1 MRNGFK
7 AFDFGDQ
14 PWFVFVGLG
23 RNIAQLAGH
32 FHVGGI
38 FWKADGHVV
47 GLERHG
53 GFDVFHVFAGQ
64 RRCGQPAAL
73 FVDALVVG
81 EFAAHLH
88 HGVHLFAFDF
98 AHGQHDQPIVEQ
110 QQVAGF
116 DVARKFFVIEPHA
129 EDIAGLGARSVEHKR
144 SAGLQHHFAFGEF
157 ANADFGPLQ
166 VGHDG
171 HDATGAFGG
180 FSHQRGSVN
189 MVLRLAM
196 AEIESNHIDAGADH
210 GFKNGGIAGSW
221 PQRGDDFGGVLWHG
235 QSEKRACIVTRER

>member
-1 MRNGFK
+1 M
-7 AFDFGDQ
+7 
-14 PWFVFVGLG
+14 
-23 RNIAQLAGH
+23 
-32 FHVGGI
+32 
-38 FWKADGHVV
+38 
-47 GLERHG
+47 
-53 GFDVFHVFAGQ
+53 
-64 RRCGQPAAL
+64 
-73 FVDALVVG
+73 FVDAFVVG

-116 DVARKFFVIEPHA
+116 DVARKFFVIQA
-129 EDIAGLGARSVEHKR
+129 YALDIPGRGARGVQHKR
-144 SAGLQHHFAFGEF
+144 GTGLQHHFAFGEF
-157 ANADFGPLQ
+157 ADADFGTLQ

-180 FSHQRGSVN
+180 LSHQRGSVN

-196 AEIESNHIDAGADH
+196 AEIESDHIHAGADH
-210 GFKNGGIAGSW
+210 GFKNGGVAGSR

-235 QSEKRACIVTRER
+235 FPKKQACIVTCP